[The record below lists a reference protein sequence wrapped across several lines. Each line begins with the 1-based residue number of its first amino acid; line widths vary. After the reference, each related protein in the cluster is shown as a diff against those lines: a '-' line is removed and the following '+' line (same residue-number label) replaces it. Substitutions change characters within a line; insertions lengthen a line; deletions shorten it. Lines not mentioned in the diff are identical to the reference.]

1 MKVNYKQRQRRLGH
15 FSKLCLRQQ
24 LQRRIQGGVLTD
36 LTGGVANVERGW
48 TAKAWDS
55 WLQAVVQG
63 NG

>member
-1 MKVNYKQRQRRLGH
+1 MNVNYKQRQRRLGH

-36 LTGGVANVERGW
+36 LTGGVANVEHGW

-55 WLQAVVQG
+55 
-63 NG
+63 